1 MPVTKNHQII
11 RSTCLIDE
19 FSFTDIFN
27 DINHGHRVAILK
39 KKILWLL
46 PFYMAVAT
54 YFYYEKVRRTMRTAI
69 ISYLLKQKT
78 LNKSQF
84 SVHQYYVKETPL
96 NRHRFFVHRTH
107 NRNVY
112 QKDAKLDNFWS
123 LAYSYNVDTMS
134 TSNKSGYWAVTFPTI
149 YFTTSIKSELT
160 RKIFFVP
167 PAILLYN
174 STSDI
179 AALLQ
184 NSKKFACCL
193 IQKIC

>member
-1 MPVTKNHQII
+1 MTKNHQII
-11 RSTCLIDE
+11 RSRCLIDE

-27 DINHGHRVAILK
+27 DINHGHRAAILK
-39 KKILWLL
+39 KNLWLFS
-46 PFYMAVAT
+46 FYMAVAT
-54 YFYYEKVRRTMRTAI
+54 YFYYEKVCRTMRTSI
-69 ISYLLKQKT
+69 TSYLLKQKT
-78 LNKSQF
+78 LNKVQF

-149 YFTTSIKSELT
+149 CFTTSIKSELT
-160 RKIFFVP
+160 RKIFFC
-167 PAILLYN
+167 
-174 STSDI
+174 STCNI
-179 AALLQ
+179 AV
-184 NSKKFACCL
+184 
-193 IQKIC
+193 